1 VSAWRQ
7 RRDRRTLAGVTGERT
22 TGRRRGGRWARPTGV
37 AACSLLVATL
47 LVGPAVC
54 WGRSGAPAMAA
65 SPTAPVPVPRE
76 LRESLGSWTPPVD
89 VDVAALLAEVDAAA
103 AGAGATVDAV
113 VVDAAGRTLL
123 ETPTADR
130 EVYTAS
136 LVKLFLVQQLLVR
149 EAADPAA
156 FDPGDRLRMER
167 AITVSD
173 DEAMSVLWDRYRGEA
188 QVSLAVAEFGL
199 SGSGAPSTGQWGEST
214 TSATDLASFLSTLSR
229 DRQVAGAETLL
240 GWMRAAEP
248 VADDGFDQRF
258 GLLAAGVAPG
268 AAVKQGW
275 MCCVDDLRHLHSVGV
290 LPDGRVVVVVAEAPT
305 STSWSV
311 LTRSVD
317 DTAAALVAGTA

>member
-1 VSAWRQ
+1 M
-7 RRDRRTLAGVTGERT
+7 TGSRAAD
-22 TGRRRGGRWARPTGV
+22 RRRGRRWLRPAGV

-54 WGRSGAPAMAA
+54 WGRSSAPAMAA
-65 SPTAPVPVPRE
+65 SATVPAPVPRE

-89 VDVAALLAEVDAAA
+89 VDVPALLAEVGAAA
-103 AGAGATVDAV
+103 AEAGATVNAV

-149 EAADPAA
+149 EAAGPSA

-173 DEAMSVLWDRYRGEA
+173 DEAMSILWDRYSGDA
-188 QVSLAVAEFGL
+188 LVSLAVTQFEL
-199 SGSGAPSTGQWGEST
+199 DGSGASSTGQWGEST
-214 TSATDLASFLSTLSR
+214 TSATDLARFLGTLSR
-229 DRQVAGAETLL
+229 DRQVPGAEALL

-258 GLLAAGVAPG
+258 GLLADGVAPG

-290 LPDGRVVVVVAEAPT
+290 LPDGRVVVVVAEAPAW
-305 STSWSV
+305 TSWSV

-317 DTAAALVAGTA
+317 ETAAALVAGTA